1 MKYRVKKGDTLSGI
15 SQRYTTTG
23 NWHQLSAYNMIS
35 NPNKI
40 YVDQLVEIPE
50 SMLKKE
56 FIKSGPLPKEMYR
69 PKEYKYKP
77 KQFSTEQYNYV
88 KLSPS
93 TRKKNKLQPKK
104 LNKIAKPSQKDTE
117 QGYSDILS
125 QVQKAHRA
133 QIKTSPVI
141 YKDWKLNT
149 LKSVLGEETGKDIHG
164 VLFGGNHSVKERF
177 QMLSNGIQSK
187 LGIGGQPSSTIKSK
201 IHNQSKNK
209 KNNKVFKDVIDQMFA
224 NESRYGDTIKVDED
238 FYIIPESINL
248 NSVKLGS
255 RNRGSRD
262 PFNTKGGLISTYK
275 QILPFEAGDFKK
287 YDSEG
292 HINHFFGYDK
302 SSSPKVGPL
311 DLFGPGDTLTQV
323 YYSQLLNIPKD
334 NNGEYLY
341 GPGSKSKSRKSPL
354 ADLRG
359 EPTVDNQGQS
369 SRRGLLIMTGHKT
382 KNFSPDDFG
391 MAGGGAYIVKA
402 GDELRLIR
410 GSVNNVMQELELIQK
425 NHKGHPITLYE
436 VDNGSYNR
444 GLRPLDNNY
453 SAQELAKYDAQ
464 NTDYE
469 PGGHFF
475 YIKRNGGKLEILKSL
490 RQ

>member
-1 MKYRVKKGDTLSGI
+1 MEYKVKKGDVLSRI
-15 SQRYTTTG
+15 AQKYTTG
-23 NWHQLSAYNMIS
+23 SYQQLASY
-35 NPNKI
+35 NKI
-40 YVDQLVEIPE
+40 QNANKIVVGQIIKIPE
-50 SMLKKE
+50 SILKRE

-69 PKEYKYKP
+69 PKEYKYEP
-77 KQFSTEQYNYV
+77 KQFSTTEWNYV
-88 KLSPS
+88 KLSPKS
-93 TRKKNKLQPKK
+93 TGGENKSETKKVKQKK
-104 LNKIAKPSQKDTE
+104 ISKSSSQKSKE
-117 QGYSDILS
+117 QS
-125 QVQKAHRA
+125 Q
-133 QIKTSPVI
+133 PVM
-141 YKDWKLNT
+141 LNI
-149 LKSVLGEETGKDIHG
+149 LKSILGEETGKDIHG
-164 VLFGGNHSVKERF
+164 VLFKGDHSIKERF

-187 LGIGGQPSSTIKSK
+187 LGIGGEASSTIKSK
-201 IHNQSKNK
+201 VHKSKNK
-209 KNNKVFKDVIDQMFA
+209 KNDKVFKDVMDQMFA
-224 NESRYGDTIKVDED
+224 NESRYGDTIKVDKD

-262 PFNTKGGLISTYK
+262 SFNTKGGLISTYK
-275 QILPFEAGDFKK
+275 QILPFEVGDFKK

-302 SSSPKVGPL
+302 SGSPKVGPL
-311 DLFGPGDTLTQV
+311 DIFGPGDTLTQV
-323 YYSQLLNIPKD
+323 YYSYLLNIPKD

-341 GPGSKSKSRKSPL
+341 GPGSKNAKNRKSPL
-354 ADLRG
+354 VDLRG
-359 EPTVDNQGQS
+359 EPTVNNQGQS
-369 SRRGLLIMTGHKT
+369 SRKGLLIMTGHKT

-402 GDELRLIR
+402 GNELRLIR
-410 GSVNNVMQELELIQK
+410 GSVNNVMKELELIQK

-475 YIKRNGGKLEILKSL
+475 YIKRHGGKLEILKSL
-490 RQ
+490 RK